1 MKHFDTPL
9 VSARAIEKRLKS
21 LAAEITR
28 HYQNK
33 PLTVLGLLNG
43 SIFFL
48 VDLVRL
54 LPMESHLECWKV
66 QSYFGAKSSGK
77 LRGLKDCHADLKGR
91 SVLLVDDVLDSGLT
105 LSSVRERA
113 FELGASEVEICV
125 LLRKN
130 RPRKIEVEAK
140 WVGFDVAN
148 EFVVGYGLDFNGKYR
163 GLRAI
168 HIVED

>member
-1 MKHFDTPL
+1 MKHFHTPL
-9 VSARAIEKRLKS
+9 VSTRAIEKRLKS

-54 LPMESHLECWKV
+54 LPMESHLECWRV
-66 QSYFGAKSSGK
+66 QSYFGAKSGGK
-77 LRGLKDCHADLKGR
+77 LKGLKDCQADLRGR
-91 SVLLVDDVLDSGLT
+91 AVLLVDDVLDSGLT
-105 LSSVRERA
+105 LASVRQRA
-113 FELGASEVEICV
+113 LDLGASDVEICV

-130 RPRKIEVEAK
+130 RPRKIEVEAR
-140 WVGFDVAN
+140 WVGFDIAD
-148 EFVVGYGLDFNGKYR
+148 EFVVGYGLDYNGKFR

-168 HIVED
+168 HLAED